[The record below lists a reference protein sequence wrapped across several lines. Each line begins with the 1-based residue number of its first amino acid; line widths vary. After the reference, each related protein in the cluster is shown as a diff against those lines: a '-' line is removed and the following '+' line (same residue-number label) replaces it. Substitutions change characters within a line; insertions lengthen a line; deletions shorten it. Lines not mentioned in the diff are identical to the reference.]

1 MFKKRKLLFLQE
13 LSFLLIINLLR
24 ILNFNYQANKNLSKL
39 FKFNILKKQDA
50 ILLKICKY

>member
-39 FKFNILKKQDA
+39 FKFNILKKQDT